1 MKKAV
6 SLLLV
11 FALCLSF
18 CACGGKSDAPVKEEE
33 TREENYEVT
42 ETEPVIIEAE
52 PQTVTIELS
61 MDNWQEYFE
70 FVDYVEWNKNAFGEI
85 ESFSSAGLAF
95 QMKEEYQSRLVSMS
109 NGAVEWQYYTAIV
122 GCNFNT
128 ATKECTLIDTY
139 AVGDHL
145 FSNTRSLSA
154 SGERIGWAK
163 YFEAV
168 TGGTGELA
176 TMKEIYGVAGNYE
189 KALFGYPVNIE
200 IVRIQGTLTFTN

>member
-70 FVDYVEWNKNAFGEI
+70 LVDDPVFRKNAFGEA
-85 ESFSSAGLAF
+85 EGFAVGVKL
-95 QMKEEYQSRLVSMS
+95 QLKEEYLQKSAYIMDGAIEYQMQYSVIGCDVDMKAETYKLQDIHTINENVYTRMNELS
-109 NGAVEWQYYTAIV
+109 NSLRIGGGDYIEEKPSDLSISTNEAIY
-122 GCNFNT
+122 G
-128 ATKECTLIDTY
+128 
-139 AVGDHL
+139 
-145 FSNTRSLSA
+145 A
-154 SGERIGWAK
+154 SGPYAK
-163 YFEAV
+163 SV
-168 TGGTGELA
+168 H
-176 TMKEIYGVAGNYE
+176 
-189 KALFGYPVNIE
+189 GYPVNFNIL
-200 IVRIQGTLTFTN
+200 RIQGTLVFLSNI